1 MTSSPP
7 DPRDPGQT
15 QASSDWLKGLPPRPP
30 QRDLGPLQLAWL
42 GDAIWELHQRLH
54 HCRLPAQAKDL
65 HQAVVAA
72 VRADAQSRL
81 LQQLEPLLRQAEL
94 DLVRR
99 ARNRAGPGPR
109 RGEAASYGQATGFEA
124 LLGWLF
130 LNDPPRLVELLDHLK
145 ENAP

>member
-7 DPRDPGQT
+7 EPHPPGQAAT
-15 QASSDWLKGLPPRPP
+15 DWLNGLEAKPPL
-30 QRDLGPLQLAWL
+30 RDLRPLQLAWL

-54 HCRLPAQAKDL
+54 HCRLPAPSKDL
-65 HQAVVAA
+65 HQSVVAA
-72 VRADAQSRL
+72 VRADAQAQLL
-81 LQQLEPLLRQAEL
+81 LQLESQLKPAEL

-130 LNDPPRLVELLDHLK
+130 LHDPARLVELLDHLK

>member
-1 MTSSPP
+1 M
-7 DPRDPGQT
+7 
-15 QASSDWLKGLPPRPP
+15 
-30 QRDLGPLQLAWL
+30 
-42 GDAIWELHQRLH
+42 
-54 HCRLPAQAKDL
+54 PAQSKDL

-72 VRADAQSRL
+72 VRADAQSRQ

-130 LNDPPRLVELLDHLK
+130 LHDPTRLVELLDHLK
-145 ENAP
+145 ENVP

>member
-1 MTSSPP
+1 LTSSPP
-7 DPRDPGQT
+7 DPQVPA
-15 QASSDWLKGLPPRPP
+15 QASSDWLDGLVARPPR
-30 QRDLGPLQLAWL
+30 RALGPLQLAWL

-54 HCRLPAQAKDL
+54 HCQLPAQSKDL

-72 VRADAQSRL
+72 VRADAQARL
-81 LQQLEPLLRQAEL
+81 LQQLEPELRPEEL

-109 RGEAASYGQATGFEA
+109 RGEASSYGQATGFEA

-130 LNDPPRLVELLDHLK
+130 LHDPARLVELLDHLK
-145 ENAP
+145 ENDP